1 MAMESGF
8 FFASIICKRRLTICR
23 VREIAGKVGNA
34 AVLEEDLQ
42 TGTLSKLLHHNVTA
56 SLDSSGSEH
65 YRPLNASVCISVSQG
80 VRRGGFAVGKLKT
93 NITSGSEY
101 HRILHMQENSN
112 ASSAEKCG
120 DCEQGFRSLSELE
133 THQPSHTGERL
144 FTCPECGKGFTWSSN
159 LLRHQ

>member
-1 MAMESGF
+1 MQMDIGSGGLDDRKLKPNITSKF
-8 FFASIICKRRLTICR
+8 DSHSIQ
-23 VREIAGKVGNA
+23 
-34 AVLEEDLQ
+34 VLEEDLQ